1 MKTRNEWINQYVK
14 WGWSI
19 LPVMPGSKRPA
30 VSSWTQYQ
38 KTRPTTAEL
47 KLWFEDPDMGV
58 GVVTGELSG
67 IVVIDEDSYKAHGT
81 KLELTTPLKVVS
93 GSGGRHL
100 YFKYTAKIA
109 NAVNKE
115 KAIDIRGDGGFIV
128 LPPTIHPNG
137 TGYKWDGEVPETLE
151 SLPALSSTFVE
162 DVFGKWEPTE
172 KINIT
177 EFMNV
182 GSGGRNDNLHRAA
195 CSLLNAHPMDE
206 AVQLINAV
214 NQTYDPPL
222 ADWEVRTIIESA
234 GKFIASSPKKGMATL
249 KKEHEELDREE
260 LEIISFDEAERQYND
275 LMKKYGDGITTGFEA
290 LDEYFKF
297 LPTNLYMFS
306 AATHVGK
313 TNLLLN
319 MAGRMA
325 RAGNKVI
332 IASLEQN
339 VFVIPRI
346 TSMFNSRE
354 GLENIS
360 FIAPD
365 MMPTPD
371 DFVKVMEKDMGE
383 KKVLMI
389 DHLHFFARGTKG
401 ATESM
406 DELVA
411 NIQMV
416 AKKLQIPVVV
426 VAHLRKLNKD
436 NKPTLDDLK
445 DSSSLAQI
453 PGVVC
458 LMHRDFNKEED
469 IEQKGVGYFSNLGT
483 LFIAKNRVQGKT
495 GLEKFEISDNGEI
508 VFASHPND
516 IINKKA
522 EITSNAGKNGWDGF
536 FTD

>member
-1 MKTRNEWINQYVK
+1 
-14 WGWSI
+14 
-19 LPVMPGSKRPA
+19 
-30 VSSWTQYQ
+30 
-38 KTRPTTAEL
+38 
-47 KLWFEDPDMGV
+47 
-58 GVVTGELSG
+58 
-67 IVVIDEDSYKAHGT
+67 
-81 KLELTTPLKVVS
+81 
-93 GSGGRHL
+93 
-100 YFKYTAKIA
+100 
-109 NAVNKE
+109 
-115 KAIDIRGDGGFIV
+115 
-128 LPPTIHPNG
+128 
-137 TGYKWDGEVPETLE
+137 
-151 SLPALSSTFVE
+151 
-162 DVFGKWEPTE
+162 
-172 KINIT
+172 
-177 EFMNV
+177 
-182 GSGGRNDNLHRAA
+182 
-195 CSLLNAHPMDE
+195 
-206 AVQLINAV
+206 
-214 NQTYDPPL
+214 
-222 ADWEVRTIIESA
+222 
-234 GKFIASSPKKGMATL
+234 
-249 KKEHEELDREE
+249 
-260 LEIISFDEAERQYND
+260 
-275 LMKKYGDGITTGFEA
+275 MKKYGEGITTGFEA
-290 LDEYFKF
+290 IDKYFKF

-346 TSMFNSRE
+346 AGMFKSRE
-354 GLENIS
+354 GMENIS

-365 MMPTPD
+365 MMPTPE
-371 DFVKVMEKDMGE
+371 DFVKVMEKNKDE

-389 DHLHFFARGTKG
+389 DHLHFFARGNRG
-401 ATESM
+401 ATEGM

-411 NIQMV
+411 SIQMV

-469 IEQKGVGYFSNLGT
+469 IEQKGVGYFSSHGT
-483 LFIAKNRVQGKT
+483 LFIAKNRVQGNT
-495 GLEKFEISDNGEI
+495 GLEKFEIADNGEI
-508 VFASHPND
+508 VFDRYPND